1 MPDPIPPR
9 DIEAEQAL
17 LGSIM
22 IAPYLFEDLVTIVKA
37 EYFYRISHRWI
48 WEAMHHLLESEQQI
62 DHVTLCNALNTSGK
76 LKEIGGPAYIM
87 GLLNATP
94 TSMHAESYAKI
105 VREKAF
111 KRKALEVATN
121 LAQNA
126 IQDKPLSEA
135 LQQMEEFFITSSALS
150 GITER
155 MVMTAEKLCLSEMG
169 ELTWIL
175 KDWIMA
181 GGINLIAGMPAAGKS
196 FLALDLAI
204 GIASSG
210 LAWDSRPVTQGKE

>member
-1 MPDPIPPR
+1 MPDPILPS
-9 DIEAEQAL
+9 DIDAEQAL

-22 IAPYLFEDLVTIVKA
+22 ISPYLFEDLVAIVKA

-48 WEAMHHLLESEQQI
+48 WESMCRLTESGLQI
-62 DHVTLCNALNTSGK
+62 DFVTLCNALNTSGK

-135 LQQMEEFFITSSALS
+135 LQQMEEFFVNSSALS
-150 GITER
+150 
-155 MVMTAEKLCLSEMG
+155 
-169 ELTWIL
+169 
-175 KDWIMA
+175 
-181 GGINLIAGMPAAGKS
+181 
-196 FLALDLAI
+196 
-204 GIASSG
+204 
-210 LAWDSRPVTQGKE
+210 